1 MKTVEDIHFVE
12 GLPVLVRAGLNVP
25 LENGKPT
32 STFRLRRA
40 IKTIH
45 FLQKQKA
52 KVIVISHVGRDPFA
66 TLRPVYES
74 LRTEIPRI
82 AFSDHVCGSQVRD
95 RIQVMM
101 PGDVLVLE
109 NLRRNTGEIQN
120 DQAFVRELASL
131 ADVFVQDAFDT
142 CHRKHASI
150 IGVPQFLP
158 SYAGLLVEEEVS
170 ALQGALKPKKP
181 SLAIIGGAKFSTKA
195 PLIEKLMR
203 TYDRVFV
210 GGALGNDLL
219 MARGYPVGQSIVSG
233 KTHLLEEIARDARV
247 IGPVDVVVSSVEGG
261 GERGLHDVKEKD
273 MILDAGPK
281 TVSMLAEYANDART
295 ILWNGPLGYYEKGF
309 AEGTLDLAQ
318 AIAKTNAHT
327 IIGGGDTV
335 ASIESLEL
343 EHDFSFISTGGGAML
358 DYLTH
363 GTLPGL
369 EPLE

>member
-1 MKTVEDIHFVE
+1 MKTVHDIHLVE

-40 IKTIH
+40 IKTIQ
-45 FLQKQKA
+45 FLQQQKA
-52 KVIVISHVGRDPFA
+52 KVIVISHIGRDPFA
-66 TLRPVYES
+66 TMRPVYES
-74 LRTEIPRI
+74 LRTEISRI
-82 AFSDHVCGSQVRD
+82 AFSEHVCGAQVRD

-109 NLRRNTGEIQN
+109 NLRRNTGEVNN
-120 DQAFVRELASL
+120 DREFARELASL

-150 IGVPQFLP
+150 VGIPEFLP
-158 SYAGLLVEEEVS
+158 SYAGLLVEEEVES
-170 ALQGALKPKKP
+170 LRVALKPKKP

-195 PLIEKLMR
+195 PLIEKLMHV
-203 TYDRVFV
+203 YDRVFV

-219 MARGYPVGQSIVSG
+219 MARGYPIGKSVTSG
-233 KTHLLEEIARDARV
+233 KTHLLEEIARDARI
-247 IGPVDVVVSSVEGG
+247 IGPVDVIVSSPEGG
-261 GERGLHDVKEKD
+261 GERELGDVKDKD

-281 TVSMLAEYANDART
+281 TVSMLEEYAKDAKT
-295 ILWNGPLGYYEKGF
+295 VLWNGPLGYYEKGF
-309 AEGTLDLAQ
+309 AEGTIDLAQ
-318 AIAKTNAHT
+318 GIAKTNAHT

-343 EHDFSFISTGGGAML
+343 EYEFSFISTGGGAML

-363 GTLPGL
+363 GTLPGI